1 MKRELQ
7 KRQVRKGIAAYI
19 MSQLGIPGVENDTK
33 PPVRPTDAPDMAAS
47 AGSRPAGKKGSGE
60 APKSSYISTLPGNE
74 MEALPPA
81 HVNTNRELEE
91 IFQDMTPS
99 FDGRESEHNWLA
111 RERNVKKLRN
121 LVRGN
126 AYTDFPTTFQ
136 AGIKSLLDGIL
147 KTVNSLRT
155 SLSTNGGQL
164 VKDLA
169 IVMGPGLDP
178 MVEILLSNLVKLCAG
193 TKKITSQLGQVVV
206 AVIMAN
212 VSYHPKLLAHIL
224 IACNDKNVS
233 PRSYAAGWIVVVLES
248 HVDQK
253 AYIEHSGGVDV
264 IEKCIKRGLADAN
277 PGVRESMRLTYWKFA
292 AIWPHRAEPYVP

>member
-1 MKRELQ
+1 MEL
-7 KRQVRKGIAAYI
+7 K
-19 MSQLGIPGVENDTK
+19 SS
-33 PPVRPTDAPDMAAS
+33 VRPQPDAQDEEVGSGRQAGKAAAAS
-47 AGSRPAGKKGSGE
+47 NAGSTNP
-60 APKSSYISTLPGNE
+60 SSYLSALPGHE
-74 MEALPPA
+74 MEDLQPA

-91 IFQDMTPS
+91 IFQDMMGS
-99 FDGRESEHNWLA
+99 FDDRESEHNWLA
-111 RERNVKKLRN
+111 REKNVKKLRH
-121 LVRGN
+121 LARGN
-126 AYTDFPTTFQ
+126 AYKDFQSTFQ

-178 MVEILLSNLVKLCAG
+178 MVEILLSSLVKLCAG

-206 AVIMAN
+206 AVVMAN
-212 VSYHPKLLAHIL
+212 VSYHPKLLAHIF

-233 PRSYAAGWIVVVLES
+233 PRSYAAGWIAVVLES

-253 AYIEHSGGVDV
+253 GYIEHTGGLDV

-277 PGVRESMRLTYWKFA
+277 PGVRESMRQTYWKFV
-292 AIWPHRAEPYVP
+292 AIWPHRAEA